1 MQKNTELL
9 ISIIMPTFKRSDFLN
24 KAIDSLLRQ
33 DYNNIEIIVVDDNHS
48 NSQYRIQTELKMKE
62 YKYEKR
68 VKYIKNYENLG
79 GALARNVGIEY
90 STGRYITFLDDDD
103 MYMEDKISSQVEFM
117 IKNNFDMSF
126 MDLTLHNKEDELVDF
141 REFGFVKK
149 FDKQSLLK
157 YHLTK
162 HITGTPTFMYKR
174 DYLVEIG
181 GFSEIKM
188 GQEFY
193 LMLKTIEGNGK
204 IGYLPL
210 SKVIA
215 YLHDNER
222 ISSGKNK
229 YEGEKVL
236 LKLKKKYFDV
246 LTFREKL
253 YVYFRHHA
261 VIAVV
266 GLRNKDYG
274 IMLKHSCL
282 GLFISPLDAILEVNN
297 HLKKPRKIMWR
308 ITDIKNI
315 ILQNWNIRGIIKNE
329 FIWKNS

>member
-1 MQKNTELL
+1 MKKKEEFL
-9 ISIIMPTFKRSDFLN
+9 ISIIMPTYKRSDFLN
-24 KAIDSLLRQ
+24 KAINSLLKQ
-33 DYNNIEIIVVDDNHS
+33 DYKNIEIIVVDDNQP
-48 NSQYRIQTELKMKE
+48 NSQYRLQTESKMKE
-62 YKYEKR
+62 YDSESR
-68 VKYIKNYENLG
+68 VKYIKNPKNLG
-79 GALARNVGIEY
+79 GALARNVGIEHAAGKY
-90 STGRYITFLDDDD
+90 VTFLDDDD
-103 MYMEDKISSQVEFM
+103 MYLTDKVSSQVEFM
-117 IKNNFDMSF
+117 INNNLDMSF
-126 MDLTLHNKEDELVDF
+126 MNLTLHNQSDEFVDF
-141 REFGFVKK
+141 REFGFVKS
-149 FDKQSLLK
+149 FDQKSLLK
-157 YHLTK
+157 YHLTR

-174 DYLVEIG
+174 EYLVEIG

-236 LKLKKKYFDV
+236 LKLKKKYFKA
-246 LTFREKL
+246 LTFREKI

-266 GLRNKDYG
+266 GLRNKDYI

-282 GLFISPLDAILEVNN
+282 GLLTSPLDAVIEINN
-297 HLKKPRKIMWR
+297 YFKKTRKI
-308 ITDIKNI
+308 
-315 ILQNWNIRGIIKNE
+315 
-329 FIWKNS
+329 F

>member
-1 MQKNTELL
+1 MQKNKGIL
-9 ISIIMPTFKRSDFLN
+9 ISIIMPTYKRSDFLN
-24 KAIDSLLRQ
+24 KSIDSLLMQ
-33 DYNNIEIIVVDDNHS
+33 DYGKIEIIVVDDNHS
-48 NSQYRIQTELKMKE
+48 NSQYRVQTELKMKE
-62 YKYEKR
+62 YSYEKR
-68 VKYIKNYENLG
+68 VKYIKNVENLG
-79 GALARNVGIEY
+79 GALARNVGIEH
-90 STGRYITFLDDDD
+90 STGEYITFLDDDD
-103 MYMEDKISSQVEFM
+103 IYLKDKISSQVEFM

-126 MDLTLHNKEDELVDF
+126 MDLILYNQDDELVDF
-141 REFGFVKK
+141 REFGFVEK

-162 HITGTPTFMYKR
+162 HITGTPTFMYKKK
-174 DYLVEIG
+174 YLMEIG

-215 YLHDNER
+215 YLHDSER
-222 ISSGKNK
+222 ISSGKTK
-229 YEGEKVL
+229 YDGEKVL
-236 LKLKKKYFDV
+236 LKLKKRYFNV

-266 GLRNKDYG
+266 GLRNKDYA
-274 IMLKHSCL
+274 IMLKHIFL
-282 GLFISPLDAILEVNN
+282 GLVTSPLDAVLEVIKY
-297 HLKKPRKIMWR
+297 LKKKKKIM
-308 ITDIKNI
+308 
-315 ILQNWNIRGIIKNE
+315 
-329 FIWKNS
+329 